1 MAFKFVDLFCGM
13 GGFHRALASLGGR
26 CVLACDIDEKCRD
39 TYEAN
44 FGITPEEDIRDLKA
58 ENVPDHDILCGG
70 FPCFVAGTRVLT
82 HQGYKKIEDV
92 NLDDTLLTHKGVF
105 QKIVNTQ
112 MKLYSGKIY
121 TIVTDA
127 SEVPIKCT
135 EEHPFYTTS
144 TSSSQ
149 KEWTPASELTT
160 NHFLLFPVKDS
171 EEVTYKHYKIN
182 DIHVS
187 TPPPQIVYNFEV
199 ENDNSYCVENV
210 IVHNCQSFSSA
221 GHKHAMEDSRG
232 TLFYEI
238 ARIVKLKQP
247 KYLLL
252 ENVKHIMKIQD
263 GIVFETI
270 LKTFEDLGYSMK
282 TVVLSPDMFGV
293 PQHRERVYFMGV
305 LNGDV
310 PDLLPIVKEKTV
322 ILGKPEDQYKVK
334 PEVDQALSAW
344 DEALPILKEW
354 QSKVPVLIDEFRNTD
369 DLSDYPVWKRRYVE
383 KNKEL
388 YSQNPTFWDAW
399 EAKHADVLSKRKV
412 YRKLEWQ
419 VGSIADNDSI
429 WNHFIQLRQ
438 SGIRVKKADTFPTLV
453 AIVQTPIYGPEHRHL
468 TPRECARLQSFPED
482 QILPEKNQVAY
493 KQLGN
498 SVNVNVVTHVASSLL
513 QRTS

>member
-1 MAFKFVDLFCGM
+1 M
-13 GGFHRALASLGGR
+13 GGFHRALASLGGE

-44 FGITPEEDIRDLKA
+44 FGIVPEEDIRELKA
-58 ENVPDHDILCGG
+58 EDVPDHDILCGG
-70 FPCFVAGTRVLT
+70 FP
-82 HQGYKKIEDV
+82 
-92 NLDDTLLTHKGVF
+92 
-105 QKIVNTQ
+105 
-112 MKLYSGKIY
+112 
-121 TIVTDA
+121 
-127 SEVPIKCT
+127 
-135 EEHPFYTTS
+135 
-144 TSSSQ
+144 
-149 KEWTPASELTT
+149 
-160 NHFLLFPVKDS
+160 
-171 EEVTYKHYKIN
+171 
-182 DIHVS
+182 
-187 TPPPQIVYNFEV
+187 
-199 ENDNSYCVENV
+199 
-210 IVHNCQSFSSA
+210 CQSFSSA

-310 PDLLPIVKEKTV
+310 PELLPIVKEKTV
-322 ILGKPEDQYKVK
+322 ILGKPEKEYKVK

-354 QSKVPVLIDEFRNTD
+354 KSKVPVLIDEFRNTD

-388 YSQNPTFWDAW
+388 YSQNPAFWDAW
-399 EAKHADVLSKRKV
+399 EAKHGEVLSKRKV